1 MEGKDIEFVN
11 FTLPTLKAFLEA
23 HRMCLATNNKPQNA
37 FFTTNSWSSG
47 QPKNDA
53 DTSFPPSIPFPLVI
67 FSTATVVAFVL
78 LRNPRFN
85 FHCYI
90 QREAMPTQKS
100 ARKWRCDLSQL
111 LAQKITKGIHTCKPA
126 SLHRPT
132 QFVICFSAF
141 CACKIWAEQKKV
153 CFFPLLLLL
162 PVVRFLTE
170 PKLQSLQK
178 NILEFKFFF
187 FFFGPTIHLFKSVYL
202 SIYL

>member
-1 MEGKDIEFVN
+1 
-11 FTLPTLKAFLEA
+11 
-23 HRMCLATNNKPQNA
+23 MCLATNSKPQNA
-37 FFTTNSWSSG
+37 FFPQTLDLPVSQKMMQRYFFSTLHPLS
-47 QPKNDA
+47 
-53 DTSFPPSIPFPLVI
+53 LVI

-90 QREAMPTQKS
+90 QCEAMPTQKS
-100 ARKWRCDLSQL
+100 ARKWCCYLSQL

-126 SLHRPT
+126 SLHHPI
-132 QFVICFSAF
+132 QFVICCSAF

-162 PVVRFLTE
+162 VVRFLTE

-178 NILEFKFFF
+178 NIFEFKFFF
-187 FFFGPTIHLFKSVYL
+187 FFGPNHSSVQVYL
-202 SIYL
+202 SLCL